1 MLRTLSIRSIRFSSL
16 LGAALLTLTG
26 ASAMAASQTTQ
37 PTHLIH
43 HGKANRAALV
53 AKAEPSATS
62 ASSGAVATSTAA
74 AASPADPASV
84 KAAAKGDHKAR
95 KTAAKSASHMKEKA
109 AVVAPEGSAIP
120 AAPAPAAE
128 KGSPKGTEK
137 AGAESS
143 IEKK

>member
-1 MLRTLSIRSIRFSSL
+1 MIRTLSNRSIRFSSL

-26 ASAMAASQTTQ
+26 ASAMAATQ
-37 PTHLIH
+37 ATEPSHLIH
-43 HGKANRAALV
+43 HGKANKAALV
-53 AKAEPSATS
+53 AKAEPSAIS
-62 ASSGAVATSTAA
+62 ASGAAATTPA

-84 KAAAKGDHKAR
+84 KAAAKSDHKAR
-95 KTAAKSASHMKEKA
+95 KTAARSASHMKDKA

-137 AGAESS
+137 AGAEPTD
-143 IEKK
+143 KK